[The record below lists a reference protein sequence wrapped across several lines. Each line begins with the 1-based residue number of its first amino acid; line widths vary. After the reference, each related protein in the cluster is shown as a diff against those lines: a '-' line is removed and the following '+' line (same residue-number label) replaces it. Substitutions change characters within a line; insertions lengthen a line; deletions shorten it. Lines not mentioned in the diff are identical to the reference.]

1 MFVARKRKPS
11 SLSLKV
17 RHAQR
22 FNRCVGTPTC
32 DNSNRKYFSVVR
44 LCLCFQHIA
53 NSNLFINCVP
63 SRSRPTS
70 KLTISPL
77 RDSYAW
83 SALWTAMGTNLEN
96 KSVNLDE
103 AGLDSGKDLARA
115 ARPMG
120 PKASMSGILSWYMN
134 SLSFL
139 SSVAS
144 RLILPSHVWTEKKTV
159 LSKP

>member
-1 MFVARKRKPS
+1 
-11 SLSLKV
+11 
-17 RHAQR
+17 
-22 FNRCVGTPTC
+22 
-32 DNSNRKYFSVVR
+32 
-44 LCLCFQHIA
+44 
-53 NSNLFINCVP
+53 
-63 SRSRPTS
+63 
-70 KLTISPL
+70 
-77 RDSYAW
+77 
-83 SALWTAMGTNLEN
+83 MGTNLEN

-120 PKASMSGILSWYMN
+120 PKESMSGILSWYMN

-159 LSKP
+159 LSKPQPQNVISWLLLVRGKGKRAVG